1 MSSQPAKQEP
11 PSESGLIFWARVAA
25 RTADSLERLLY
36 LAEVFRADAKTLD
49 NYTTD
54 PAFSEVRKAWAERYV
69 DLGGD
74 LKSTDLKDPTAFLD
88 TLLGKNANG
97 IELRKIFPVGHRS
110 VPETKPL
117 AKQPP
122 KKRRGGNGGKYNN
135 TLMGDE

>member
-11 PSESGLIFWARVAA
+11 PSESGLIFWAKVAA
-25 RTADSLERLLY
+25 KTANSLERLLY
-36 LAEVFRADAKTLD
+36 LAEVFKADAKTLD

-97 IELRKIFPVGHRS
+97 IELRKIFPVDHRS
-110 VPETKPL
+110 VPETKV
-117 AKQPP
+117 QP
-122 KKRRGGNGGKYNN
+122 KKKPGSRKGPGGTYE
-135 TLMGDE
+135 TSLISEE